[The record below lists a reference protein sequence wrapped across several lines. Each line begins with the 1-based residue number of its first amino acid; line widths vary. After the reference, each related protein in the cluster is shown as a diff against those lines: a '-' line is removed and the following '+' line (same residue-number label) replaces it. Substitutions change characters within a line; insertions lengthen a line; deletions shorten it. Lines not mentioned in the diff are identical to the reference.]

1 LEEARRALESLVGEL
16 KNKGFAVFVKA
27 PASYF
32 CRAVGG
38 KRYILDLPAE
48 NLIVELYGE
57 EPGRYT
63 NYDDIFGPAS
73 TAPNPEGY
81 SATCPKFPTIQQL
94 TPSGKKIFL

>member
-48 NLIVELYGE
+48 NLIVELY
-57 EPGRYT
+57 
-63 NYDDIFGPAS
+63 
-73 TAPNPEGY
+73 
-81 SATCPKFPTIQQL
+81 
-94 TPSGKKIFL
+94 